1 MVEDGKC
8 LCWAHSARY
17 RPLISTFKA
26 ALQCLLWGPSCLQ
39 QNSQFLLKKKKKKR
53 GYKPLAWALSQEENP
68 SGQTPSGRDTVLR
81 LPGGGN
87 RVSLGTISPVLS

>member
-1 MVEDGKC
+1 MSPLGPK
-8 LCWAHSARY
+8 LSSAEQ
-17 RPLISTFKA
+17 SV
-26 ALQCLLWGPSCLQ
+26 S
-39 QNSQFLLKKKKKKR
+39 LKKKKKKR